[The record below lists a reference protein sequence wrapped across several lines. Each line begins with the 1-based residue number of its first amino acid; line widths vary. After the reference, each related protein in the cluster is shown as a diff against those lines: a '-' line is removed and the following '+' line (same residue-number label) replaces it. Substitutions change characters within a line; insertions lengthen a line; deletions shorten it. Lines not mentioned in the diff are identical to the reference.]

1 MGERLFICSPSFD
14 GDFCAPFTESLAGSI
29 KDLAQHDIKT
39 VYKTLVGV
47 HWIDIARDILAHAFL
62 RSDCTHM
69 LQIDSDL
76 GWSPD
81 SPRRMLAKNAP
92 VIGGAYPIRADVS
105 AYPVKHDDG
114 AVTGLPGGFLMV
126 RRDVVERLSVGP
138 TYRCA
143 SMQFGAHEVHHLF
156 TREFT
161 SGGYIGEDYAFCNR
175 VRNSGYELSLEPD
188 INFVHVGKKAWNGN
202 YSVDQAG

>member
-14 GDFCAPFTESLAGSI
+14 GDFCAPFTQSLAGSI

-175 VRNSGYELSLEPD
+175 VRGAGYGLALEPD

>member
-175 VRNSGYELSLEPD
+175 VRGAGYGLALEPD
-188 INFVHVGKKAWNGN
+188 INFVHVGKKAWKGN

>member
-138 TYRCA
+138 TYKCA
-143 SMQFGAHEVHHLF
+143 TLPFGALDVHHLF
-156 TREFT
+156 TREFV
-161 SGGYIGEDYAFCNR
+161 SGGYVGEDYAFCNR

-188 INFVHVGKKAWNGN
+188 IDFVHVGKKAWNGN

>member
-175 VRNSGYELSLEPD
+175 VRGAGYGLALEPD